1 MSVVQ
6 AEGSRCDI
14 ISAVITKTE
23 SEEAANVSLQ
33 RREEREERL
42 KTPGGGVKRRRGGG
56 EETSPQ
62 SENEMCARSR
72 RAFSVYTGLKL
83 LSVWG
88 LGGSK
93 LHPGGTSLV
102 DSGTLKTA
110 NIKEGFFF
118 FQDIK
123 LNCISK

>member
-33 RREEREERL
+33 RREEREEQL

-83 LSVWG
+83 SLGTRWIQTAPRWNFTG
-88 LGGSK
+88 LI
-93 LHPGGTSLV
+93 LEP
-102 DSGTLKTA
+102 
-110 NIKEGFFF
+110 
-118 FQDIK
+118 
-123 LNCISK
+123 

>member
-23 SEEAANVSLQ
+23 SEEAANVSVQ

-118 FQDIK
+118 FPGY
-123 LNCISK
+123 

>member
-23 SEEAANVSLQ
+23 SEEAANVSVQ

-93 LHPGGTSLV
+93 LHPGGTSL
-102 DSGTLKTA
+102 G
-110 NIKEGFFF
+110 
-118 FQDIK
+118 
-123 LNCISK
+123 

>member
-14 ISAVITKTE
+14 ISAVITRNE

-33 RREEREERL
+33 RREEREEQL
-42 KTPGGGVKRRRGGG
+42 KTPAGGVKRRRGGG

-93 LHPGGTSLV
+93 LHPGGTSL
-102 DSGTLKTA
+102 G
-110 NIKEGFFF
+110 
-118 FQDIK
+118 
-123 LNCISK
+123 